1 MMGSAISEAAGRKG
15 GAVTLD
21 GRHALVTGGGQGIGA
36 AVARALTGA
45 GARVT
50 VLGRRAETLA
60 GVVEAGAAAAHVV
73 ADVTDA
79 LALEAALA
87 ALSPV
92 DILVNNAG
100 AAESAP
106 FARTTREI
114 WDRMLVVNLTAV
126 FTATHALL
134 PGMLARGW
142 GRVVTIASTAGLTG
156 YPYVSAYVAAKHGAV
171 GLTRALAREVA
182 GKGVTVNAVCP
193 GYTETELVESSI
205 ASIAARG
212 GRNAEAIRADF
223 TRANPQGRLGQPLE
237 VAAAVLYLCGPGSNA
252 ITGISL
258 PVAGGEVM

>member
-1 MMGSAISEAAGRKG
+1 M
-15 GAVTLD
+15 TLG

-50 VLGRRAETLA
+50 VLGRRAGTLA
-60 GVVEAGAAAAHVV
+60 AIVAAGGAGAHVA

-79 LALEAALA
+79 PALEAALA
-87 ALSPV
+87 ALPAV

-114 WDRMLVVNLTAV
+114 WDRMLAVNLTAV
-126 FTATHALL
+126 FTTTHALL

-142 GRVVTIASTAGLTG
+142 GRVVTVASTAGLTG
-156 YPYVSAYVAAKHGAV
+156 YPYVSAYVAAKHGAI
-171 GLTRALAREVA
+171 GLTRALALETA

-193 GYTETELVESSI
+193 GYTETELVQSSI
-205 ASIAARG
+205 ARIAARG
-212 GRNAEAIRADF
+212 GRDVESIRADF
-223 TRANPQGRLGQPLE
+223 TRANPQGRLVQPNE
-237 VAAAVLYLCGPGSNA
+237 VAAAVLYLCGPGSDA
-252 ITGISL
+252 ITGVSL

>member
-1 MMGSAISEAAGRKG
+1 MTLKGRQT
-15 GAVTLD
+15 AV
-21 GRHALVTGGGQGIGA
+21 RHALVTGGGQGIGA

-45 GARVT
+45 SVRVT

-60 GVVEAGAAAAHVV
+60 AIVAAGQAQAHVV

-79 LALEAALA
+79 AALEATLA
-87 ALSPV
+87 ALPPV

-114 WDRMLVVNLTAV
+114 WDRMLAVNLTAA

-134 PGMLARGW
+134 PGMLLRGW

-156 YPYVSAYVAAKHGAV
+156 YPYVSAYVAAKHGAI
-171 GLTRALAREVA
+171 GPTRALALETA

-193 GYTETELVESSI
+193 GYTETDLVQSSI
-205 ASIAARG
+205 ERIAARG
-212 GRNAEAIRADF
+212 GRDAESVRADF
-223 TRANPQGRLGQPLE
+223 TRANPQGRLVQPDE
-237 VAAAVLYLCGPGSNA
+237 VAAAVLYLCGPGSDA
-252 ITGISL
+252 ITGVAL

>member
-1 MMGSAISEAAGRKG
+1 
-15 GAVTLD
+15 VTLG

-36 AVARALTGA
+36 AIAHALTGA

-50 VLGRRAETLA
+50 VLGRRAEPLA
-60 GVVEAGAAAAHVV
+60 ALVATGDAAAHVAV
-73 ADVTDA
+73 DVTDA
-79 LALEAALA
+79 AALESALA
-87 ALSPV
+87 SLPPV

-106 FARTTREI
+106 FARTTREL
-114 WDRMLVVNLTAV
+114 WDRMLAVNLTAV

-142 GRVVTIASTAGLTG
+142 GRIVTIASTAGLTG

-171 GLTRALAREVA
+171 GLTRALALETA

-205 ASIAARG
+205 ARIAARG
-212 GRNAEAIRADF
+212 GRTPESIRADF
-223 TRANPQGRLGQPLE
+223 TRANPQGRLVQPAE
-237 VAAAVLYLCGPGSNA
+237 VAAAILYLCGPASDA
-252 ITGISL
+252 ITGIAL

>member
-1 MMGSAISEAAGRKG
+1 M
-15 GAVTLD
+15 TLG

-36 AVARALTGA
+36 AVARALTDA

-50 VLGRRAETLA
+50 VLGRRAETLSALVAA
-60 GVVEAGAAAAHVV
+60 GGAAAQVT

-79 LALEAALA
+79 PALATALA
-87 ALSPV
+87 ALPPV

-106 FARTTREI
+106 FGRTTPEL
-114 WDRMLVVNLTAV
+114 WDRMLAVNLTAV
-126 FTATHALL
+126 FTATYALL

-171 GLTRALAREVA
+171 GLTRALALEVA

-193 GYTETELVESSI
+193 GYTQTELVESSI
-205 ASIAARG
+205 ARIAARG
-212 GRNAEAIRADF
+212 GRSVESIRADF
-223 TRANPQGRLGQPLE
+223 TRANPQGRLIQPDE
-237 VAAAVLYLCGPGSNA
+237 VAAAVLYLCGPGSDA
-252 ITGISL
+252 ITGVAL

>member
-1 MMGSAISEAAGRKG
+1 MMGSVINAGAGRKG
-15 GAVTLD
+15 EAVTLG
-21 GRHALVTGGGQGIGA
+21 GRHALVTGGSQGIGA

-50 VLGRRAETLA
+50 VLGRRAETL
-60 GVVEAGAAAAHVV
+60 GAAAAYAT

-79 LALEAALA
+79 AALESSLA
-87 ALSPV
+87 ALPPV

-100 AAESAP
+100 AVESAP
-106 FARTTREI
+106 FARTTREV
-114 WDRMLVVNLTAV
+114 WDRMLAVNLTAV

-156 YPYVSAYVAAKHGAV
+156 YPYVSAYVAAKHGAI

-205 ASIAARG
+205 ARIAARG
-212 GRNAEAIRADF
+212 GRSAESIRADF
-223 TRANPQGRLGQPLE
+223 TRANPQGRLVQPEE
-237 VAAAVLYLCGPGSNA
+237 VAAAVLYLCGPGSDA

-258 PVAGGEVM
+258 PVSGGEVM